1 MDLKRNRKD
10 LKEVRR
16 SLRSNATSSEAVLWS
31 CLSGS
36 KLDGR
41 KFRRQHSI
49 GSFVL
54 DFYCPSELLCVELD
68 GSSHHDPT
76 ASLNDQWRDEQS
88 PPSTERSVDILKE
101 GLGVVTF
108 WFLRE
113 MQDRNHPCLSLGTAG
128 ESSPAR
134 RG

>member
-1 MDLKRNRKD
+1 MDPKRNRKD

-41 KFRRQHSI
+41 KFRRQYSL

-54 DFYCPSELLCVELD
+54 DFYCPAERLCVELD
-68 GSSHHDPT
+68 GSIHHDPT
-76 ASLNDQWRDEQS
+76 ASLNDQWRDEQ
-88 PPSTERSVDILKE
+88 LKAVGIRTVRIE
-101 GLGVVTF
+101 NDELLANLDGVLELIRKNF
-108 WFLRE
+108 R
-113 MQDRNHPCLSLGTAG
+113 
-128 ESSPAR
+128 
-134 RG
+134 